1 MFVPQILKADL
12 ELKRQTMDKLC
23 SLVQDLL
30 TNIKS
35 KEAAG
40 KLEAKLERFAQR
52 WDKLVQS
59 LHLTSTKV
67 VMLMPFHLL
76 RLIFSAILFHL
87 FPFLSEFDMASCIA
101 VPSLRIN
108 KVLSLYLTLF
118 HMHSRIR
125 LLYIYTCV
133 LQLLSLLVF
142 NYCHHIPVGAYAYNH
157 GNCHQ
162 GDHEPEKGGEAY

>member
-1 MFVPQILKADL
+1 MFLYSQYSQTQTEEYAQMNIYIPQILKADL

-59 LHLTSTKV
+59 LQLTSTKV
-67 VMLMPFHLL
+67 VMQMCFNLL
-76 RLIFSAILFHL
+76 CVMYSATQFHL
-87 FPFLSEFDMASCIA
+87 FHFIFKMASCMTLSSHGIN
-101 VPSLRIN
+101 VSLA
-108 KVLSLYLTLF
+108 LYLS
-118 HMHSRIR
+118 SR
-125 LLYIYTCV
+125 
-133 LQLLSLLVF
+133 F
-142 NYCHHIPVGAYAYNH
+142 
-157 GNCHQ
+157 
-162 GDHEPEKGGEAY
+162 